1 MKRTSRNF
9 SITRAGLIGMPLMA
23 ATLLAS
29 QAGWAEEKSPAEK
42 KSLIFFRGGYTEYA
56 EEGRG
61 FESFTEIHNTIGLGD
76 PNTGEEGWYV
86 GAAIEHS
93 ITSNLWGLMPG
104 TEVLGEIGLEFKNFG
119 TQRASLAVSTVECS
133 ELINFI
139 NAVQGDP
146 GLGLGADEVLAGQDS
161 GCVVVGDNT
170 ITMFTVS
177 ASPKI
182 KFLEGSI
189 VRPWII
195 PAGLDFHVI
204 SPPSDAATV
213 LDVGVQ
219 FAGGVEI
226 EVLPGIKA
234 GVDGR
239 YHYAA
244 NKTNTQNNIV
254 EVINRELAEEGI
266 PPDVLSIS
274 GITDKD
280 NDFWTVGA
288 YLGFSF

>member
-42 KSLIFFRGGYTEYA
+42 KSVIFFRGGYTEYA

-61 FESFTEIHNTIGLGD
+61 FESFTDTHSTLGLLD
-76 PNTGEEGWYV
+76 PNEGEEGWYV
-86 GAAIEHS
+86 GAAVEHS
-93 ITSNLWGLMPG
+93 ISSNLLGLMPG
-104 TEVLGEIGLEFKNFG
+104 TQLLGEIGLEWKKFG
-119 TQRASLAVSTVECS
+119 SERTTLVVPSAECA
-133 ELINFI
+133 LLTANVGF
-139 NAVQGDP
+139 P
-146 GLGLGADEVLAGQDS
+146 GVAP
-161 GCVVVGDNT
+161 CVVTGDVT
-170 ITMFTVS
+170 LTMFTVS

-189 VRPWII
+189 VRPWLI

-204 SPPSDAATV
+204 SPPSDAATY

-219 FAGGVEI
+219 FAGGVEV
-226 EVLPGIKA
+226 EPLPGIKV

-239 YHYAA
+239 YHYTAGYSNSDNNFVTVTNAA
-244 NKTNTQNNIV
+244 GAPVTLTGSTNKDI
-254 EVINRELAEEGI
+254 
-266 PPDVLSIS
+266 
-274 GITDKD
+274 
-280 NDFWTVGA
+280 DFWTVGA

>member
-56 EEGRG
+56 DEGRG
-61 FESFTEIHNTIGLGD
+61 FESFTEIHNTIGLGE
-76 PNTGEEGWYV
+76 PNLGEEGWYA

-104 TEVLGEIGLEFKNFG
+104 TQVLGEIGLEFKDFG
-119 TQRASLAVSTVECS
+119 TKTASLAVSTVECS
-133 ELINFI
+133 ELIGFLG
-139 NAVQGDP
+139 GD
-146 GLGLGADEVLAGQDS
+146 LGAVEGDG
-161 GCVVVGDNT
+161 GCVVTGDNT

-213 LDVGVQ
+213 LDIGVQ
-219 FAGGVEI
+219 FAGGVEV

-244 NKTNTQNNIV
+244 DKTNTQNNIV
-254 EVINRELAEEGI
+254 TVINRELAEEGFA
-266 PPDVLSIS
+266 PLLTGS
-274 GITDKD
+274 TDKD

>member
-29 QAGWAEEKSPAEK
+29 QAGWAGEKPLAEK
-42 KSLIFFRGGYTEYA
+42 KSLLFFRGGYTEYA

-61 FESFTEIHNTIGLGD
+61 FESFTDIHNTLGLGD
-76 PNTGEEGWYV
+76 PNVGEEGWYV
-86 GAAIEHS
+86 GAAVEHS
-93 ITSNLWGLMPG
+93 LTSTLWGLMPG
-104 TEVLGEIGLEFKNFG
+104 TQVLGEIGLEYKNFG
-119 TQRASLAVSTVECS
+119 TQRAALAVSTVECS

-139 NAVQGDP
+139 NAAQGETSS
-146 GLGLGADEVLAGQDS
+146 GLGALEGDG
-161 GCVVVGDNT
+161 GCVVTGDNT

-189 VRPWII
+189 VRPWVI

-219 FAGGVEI
+219 FAGGVEV

-239 YHYAA
+239 YHYTA

-254 EVINRELAEEGI
+254 QVVNRELAEEGFA
-266 PPDVLSIS
+266 PLLSGS
-274 GITDKD
+274 TDKD

>member
-42 KSLIFFRGGYTEYA
+42 KSVIFFRGGYTEYA

-61 FESFTEIHNTIGLGD
+61 FESFTDTHDTLGLGSLVNI
-76 PNTGEEGWYV
+76 PINIGEEGWYV
-86 GAAIEHS
+86 GAGVEHS
-93 ITSNLWGLMPG
+93 ISSNLLGLMPG
-104 TEVLGEIGLEFKNFG
+104 TQLLGEIGLEWKRFG
-119 TQRASLAVSTVECS
+119 EERSTIVVPSAECALLTGS
-133 ELINFI
+133 I
-139 NAVQGDP
+139 
-146 GLGLGADEVLAGQDS
+146 AD
-161 GCVVVGDNT
+161 CVVTGDVT

-182 KFLEGSI
+182 KFLEGSV

-213 LDVGVQ
+213 LDIGVQ

-226 EVLPGIKA
+226 EPLPGIKV

-239 YHYAA
+239 YHYTA
-244 NKTNTQNNIV
+244 NETNTQNNFV
-254 EVINRELAEEGI
+254 AVTNAAGAPVPLTG
-266 PPDVLSIS
+266 S
-274 GITDKD
+274 TDKN

>member
-42 KSLIFFRGGYTEYA
+42 KSVIFFRGGYTEYA

-61 FESFTEIHNTIGLGD
+61 FESFTDTHSTLGLGN
-76 PNTGEEGWYV
+76 PNVGEEGWYV
-86 GAAIEHS
+86 GAGVEHS
-93 ITSNLWGLMPG
+93 ISSNLLGLMPG
-104 TEVLGEIGLEFKNFG
+104 TQLLGEIGLEWKRFG
-119 TQRASLAVSTVECS
+119 EERATVVVPSAECA
-133 ELINFI
+133 LLTANVGF
-139 NAVQGDP
+139 P
-146 GLGLGADEVLAGQDS
+146 GVAP
-161 GCVVVGDNT
+161 CVVSGDVT

-182 KFLEGSI
+182 KFLEGNI

-226 EVLPGIKA
+226 EPLPGIKM

-239 YHYAA
+239 YHYTA
-244 NKTNTQNNIV
+244 NETNTENDFVSVTN
-254 EVINRELAEEGI
+254 AAGATAAGI
-266 PPDVLSIS
+266 PLTGSTS
-274 GITDKD
+274 KD

>member
-9 SITRAGLIGMPLMA
+9 SIIRAGLIGMPLMA

-42 KSLIFFRGGYTEYA
+42 KSLLFFRGGYTEYA

-61 FESFTEIHNTIGLGD
+61 FESFTEIHNTLGLGD
-76 PNTGEEGWYV
+76 PNVGEEGWYV
-86 GAAIEHS
+86 GAAVEHS
-93 ITSNLWGLMPG
+93 LTSTLWGLMPG
-104 TEVLGEIGLEFKNFG
+104 TQVLGEIGLEYKNFG
-119 TQRASLAVSTVECS
+119 TERASLAVSTVECS

-139 NAVQGDP
+139 NAAQGETSS
-146 GLGLGADEVLAGQDS
+146 GLGALEGDG
-161 GCVVVGDNT
+161 GCVVTGDNT

-182 KFLEGSI
+182 KFLEGSV
-189 VRPWII
+189 VRPWLI

-213 LDVGVQ
+213 LDIGVQ
-219 FAGGVEI
+219 FTGGVDV

-239 YHYAA
+239 YHYTA
-244 NKTNTQNNIV
+244 NETNTQNDFVAVTNAAGAPV
-254 EVINRELAEEGI
+254 PLTG
-266 PPDVLSIS
+266 S
-274 GITDKD
+274 TDKD

>member
-29 QAGWAEEKSPAEK
+29 QAGWAEEKPLAEK
-42 KSLIFFRGGYTEYA
+42 KSVIFFRGGYTEYA

-61 FESFTEIHNTIGLGD
+61 FESFTDTHGTLGLGTS
-76 PNTGEEGWYV
+76 NVGEEGWYV
-86 GAAIEHS
+86 GAGVEHS
-93 ITSNLWGLMPG
+93 ISSNLLGLMPG
-104 TEVLGEIGLEFKNFG
+104 TQLLGEIGLEYKRFG
-119 TQRASLAVSTVECS
+119 EERATVVVPSAECA
-133 ELINFI
+133 LLTVN
-139 NAVQGDP
+139 VGVP
-146 GLGLGADEVLAGQDS
+146 GVAN
-161 GCVVVGDNT
+161 CVVSGDVT

-213 LDVGVQ
+213 LDIGVQ
-219 FAGGVEI
+219 FAGGVEL
-226 EVLPGIKA
+226 EPLPGIKL

-239 YHYAA
+239 YHYTA
-244 NKTNTQNNIV
+244 NETNTQNDFALVTNAAGAPV
-254 EVINRELAEEGI
+254 PLTG
-266 PPDVLSIS
+266 S
-274 GITDKD
+274 TDKD

>member
-42 KSLIFFRGGYTEYA
+42 KSVIFFRGGYTEYA

-61 FESFTEIHNTIGLGD
+61 FESFTDTHGTLGLGTS
-76 PNTGEEGWYV
+76 NVGEEGWYV
-86 GAAIEHS
+86 GAGVEHS
-93 ITSNLWGLMPG
+93 ISSNLLGLMPG
-104 TEVLGEIGLEFKNFG
+104 TQLLGEIGLEYKRFG
-119 TQRASLAVSTVECS
+119 EERATVVVPSAECA
-133 ELINFI
+133 LLTVN
-139 NAVQGDP
+139 VGVP
-146 GLGLGADEVLAGQDS
+146 GVAN
-161 GCVVVGDNT
+161 CVVSGDVT

-182 KFLEGSI
+182 KFLEGSA

-213 LDVGVQ
+213 LDIGVQ
-219 FAGGVEI
+219 FAGGVEL
-226 EVLPGIKA
+226 EPLPGIKM

-239 YHYAA
+239 YHYTA
-244 NKTNTQNNIV
+244 NETNTQN
-254 EVINRELAEEGI
+254 
-266 PPDVLSIS
+266 DFVLVTNAAGAPVPLTGS
-274 GITDKD
+274 TDKD

>member
-9 SITRAGLIGMPLMA
+9 SIIRAGLIGMPLMA
-23 ATLLAS
+23 ATLLTS
-29 QAGWAEEKSPAEK
+29 QAGWAQEESPAEK

-56 EEGRG
+56 DEGRG
-61 FESFTEIHNTIGLGD
+61 FESFTEIHNTIGLGE
-76 PNTGEEGWYV
+76 PNIGEEGWYV

-104 TEVLGEIGLEFKNFG
+104 TQVLGEIGLEYKNFG

-139 NAVQGDP
+139 NAAQGEV
-146 GLGLGADEVLAGQDS
+146 GLGLGALEGDG
-161 GCVVVGDNT
+161 GCVVTGDNT

-189 VRPWII
+189 VRPWLI

-219 FAGGVEI
+219 FAGGVEV
-226 EVLPGIKA
+226 ELLPGIKA

-266 PPDVLSIS
+266 PPEVLSLS

>member
-9 SITRAGLIGMPLMA
+9 SIIRAGLIGMPLMA

-42 KSLIFFRGGYTEYA
+42 KSTIFFRGGYTEYA
-56 EEGRG
+56 DEGRG
-61 FESFTEIHNTIGLGD
+61 FESFTEIHNTIGLGE
-76 PNTGEEGWYV
+76 PNIGEEGWYV
-86 GAAIEHS
+86 GAAVEHS

-104 TEVLGEIGLEFKNFG
+104 TQVLGEIGLEYKNFG
-119 TQRASLAVSTVECS
+119 TERASLAVSTVECS

-139 NAVQGDP
+139 NAAQGETSS
-146 GLGLGADEVLAGQDS
+146 GLGALEGDG
-161 GCVVVGDNT
+161 GCVVTGDNT

-189 VRPWII
+189 VRPWVI

-213 LDVGVQ
+213 LDIGVQ
-219 FAGGVEI
+219 FAGGVEV

-239 YHYAA
+239 YHYTA
-244 NKTNTQNNIV
+244 NETNTQN
-254 EVINRELAEEGI
+254 
-266 PPDVLSIS
+266 DFVLVTNAAGAPVPLTGS
-274 GITDKD
+274 TDKD

>member
-56 EEGRG
+56 DEGRG
-61 FESFTEIHNTIGLGD
+61 FESFTEIHNTIGLGE
-76 PNTGEEGWYV
+76 PNVGEEGWYA

-104 TEVLGEIGLEFKNFG
+104 TQVLGEIGLEYKNFG

-139 NAVQGDP
+139 NAAQGETSS
-146 GLGLGADEVLAGQDS
+146 GLGALEGDG

-213 LDVGVQ
+213 LDIGVQ
-219 FAGGVEI
+219 FAGGVEV

-254 EVINRELAEEGI
+254 EVINRELGEEGFA
-266 PPDVLSIS
+266 PLLAGS
-274 GITDKD
+274 TDKN

>member
-1 MKRTSRNF
+1 MKTTSRNF
-9 SITRAGLIGMPLMA
+9 SITRTGLIGMPLMA

-29 QAGWAEEKSPAEK
+29 QAGWAEEKSPMEK
-42 KSLIFFRGGYTEYA
+42 KSVIFFRGGYTEYA
-56 EEGRG
+56 DEGRG
-61 FESFTEIHNTIGLGD
+61 FESFTDTHDTLGLGSLVNI
-76 PNTGEEGWYV
+76 PINTGKKGYYV
-86 GAAIEHS
+86 GAGVEHS
-93 ITSNLWGLMPG
+93 ISSNLLGLMPG
-104 TEVLGEIGLEFKNFG
+104 TQLLGEIGLEYKRFG
-119 TQRASLAVSTVECS
+119 QKTSTVVVPSAECA
-133 ELINFI
+133 LLTVNVGVP
-139 NAVQGDP
+139 NVAN
-146 GLGLGADEVLAGQDS
+146 
-161 GCVVVGDNT
+161 CVVTGDVT

-213 LDVGVQ
+213 LDIGVQ

-226 EVLPGIKA
+226 EPLPGIKV
-234 GVDGR
+234 GIDGR
-239 YHYAA
+239 YHYTA
-244 NKTNTQNNIV
+244 NETNTKNNFV
-254 EVINRELAEEGI
+254 SVTNAAGAPVPLTGN
-266 PPDVLSIS
+266 
-274 GITDKD
+274 TNKD

>member
-1 MKRTSRNF
+1 MKKTSRNF

-61 FESFTEIHNTIGLGD
+61 FESFTDTHSTLGLGT
-76 PNTGEEGWYV
+76 PNEGEEGWYV
-86 GAAIEHS
+86 GAAVEHS
-93 ITSNLWGLMPG
+93 ISSNLLGLMPG
-104 TEVLGEIGLEFKNFG
+104 TQLLGEIGLEWKRFG
-119 TQRASLAVSTVECS
+119 EERATVVVPSAECA
-133 ELINFI
+133 LLTAN
-139 NAVQGDP
+139 V
-146 GLGLGADEVLAGQDS
+146 GANVGS
-161 GCVVVGDNT
+161 CVVSGDVT

-213 LDVGVQ
+213 LDIGVQ

-226 EVLPGIKA
+226 EPLPGIKV

-239 YHYAA
+239 YHYTASE
-244 NKTNTQNNIV
+244 TNTQNNFV
-254 EVINRELAEEGI
+254 AVTNAAGA
-266 PPDVLSIS
+266 PVLLTGS
-274 GITDKD
+274 TDKD